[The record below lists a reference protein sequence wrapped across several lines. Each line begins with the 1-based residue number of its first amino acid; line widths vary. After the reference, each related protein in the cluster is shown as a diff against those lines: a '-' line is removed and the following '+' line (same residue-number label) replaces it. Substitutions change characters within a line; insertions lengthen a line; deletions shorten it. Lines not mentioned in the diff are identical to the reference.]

1 MDFARA
7 EWAVREL
14 LAALGRDVDAPG
26 LRKTPHRVVKAWAEM
41 LGGYS
46 LNADDVTRTSDGEH
60 FDGEGYDQAIVMRE
74 IAFVSA
80 CEHHV
85 LPFYGKA
92 HVAYVPGESRRVLG
106 ASKLARLVDMHA
118 RRLQLQERLT
128 RDVAADLLRVVDAAG
143 VAVVVEATHLCM
155 CARGVRRDG
164 AQMVTSEMLGV
175 FRDKPEARAE
185 VMALLMGG
193 RAR

>member
-1 MDFARA
+1 MDLARA
-7 EWAVREL
+7 ERAAREL
-14 LAALGRDVDAPG
+14 LVALGRDADAPN
-26 LRKTPHRVVKAWAEM
+26 LRKTPERVARAWAEM
-41 LGGYS
+41 LGGYD
-46 LNADDVTRTSDGEH
+46 LTAEEVTRTSDGEH
-60 FDGEGYDQAIVMRE
+60 FDGEGYDQAILMRD

-80 CEHHV
+80 CEHHL
-85 LPFYGKA
+85 LPFYGRA
-92 HVAYVPGESRRVLG
+92 HVAYIPGETGRVLG

-128 RDVAADLLRVVDAAG
+128 RDVAHDLRSVVSAAG

-164 AQMVTSEMLGV
+164 AVMVTSEMLGV

-185 VMALLMGG
+185 VMALLGG
-193 RAR
+193 VR

>member
-1 MDFARA
+1 MIDVVRA
-7 EWAVREL
+7 EAAVREL
-14 LAALGRDVDAPG
+14 LAALGRDADSPG
-26 LRKTPHRVVKAWAEM
+26 LRKTPHRVAKAWGEM
-41 LGGYS
+41 LGGYA
-46 LNADDVTRTSDGEH
+46 LTAEDVVRTSDGEH
-60 FDGEGYDQAIVMRE
+60 FDGEGYDQAIVMRD

-80 CEHHV
+80 CEHHL

-92 HVAYVPGESRRVLG
+92 HVAYVPGESRRVVG

-128 RDVAADLLRVVDAAG
+128 RDVARDLLRVSGAVG

-185 VMALLMGG
+185 AIALLTGG
-193 RAR
+193 LR